1 MNTNVG
7 QNYQA
12 IFLLIVSGLDQMP
25 DNDIKHAL
33 LGITMICMAAVAWW
47 TRGSG
52 LSTEDAK
59 SILDVI
65 HSKPESDHA
74 DK

>member
-1 MNTNVG
+1 MNTNAG
-7 QNYQA
+7 QNWTA

-25 DNDIKHAL
+25 DNDLKHSL
-33 LGITMICMAAVAWW
+33 LGIAMICMAAVAFW

-52 LSTEDAK
+52 LSEADAQKIIDAVK
-59 SILDVI
+59 S
-65 HSKPESDHA
+65 